1 MSVPSPVV
9 LITGAAV
16 GIGFSIATLL
26 LARGHRIVA
35 VDIDGKTLAQAYVDF
50 DDSSVLQVVADI
62 ADPVAAARAVE
73 SGVAHFGRL
82 DALINNAGLHGAA
95 WGRPALE
102 YSMDAW
108 AKLFSVN
115 VFAIPILAK
124 AARPALAASNGVV
137 VNLSSMVG
145 YGHGS
150 SSPYAV
156 SKAAVNGLTIALA
169 GELGKDGI
177 RVVGVAPGFIATE
190 VVLAG
195 LDQQARD
202 RLHGLQTVKGQGT
215 PDDIAEVVAFLI
227 SPAAKMITAT
237 TIIADLGITRRP

>member
-1 MSVPSPVV
+1 MPTTPVV
-9 LITGAAV
+9 LITGAAA
-16 GIGFSIATLL
+16 GIGLAIARLL
-26 LARGHRIVA
+26 LEHGDRIVA
-35 VDIDGKTLAQAYVDF
+35 VDMDEETLANAYAAF
-50 DDSSVLQVVADI
+50 DDARVLQVVADI
-62 ADPVAAARAVE
+62 ADPVAATRAVE
-73 SGVAHFGRL
+73 HGVAHFGAL

-95 WGRPALE
+95 WGRPALD
-102 YSMDAW
+102 YSIGDW
-108 AKLFSVN
+108 TKLFAVN

-124 AARPALAASNGVV
+124 AARPALAASGGAI

-145 YGHGS
+145 YGHGA

-177 RVVGVAPGFIATE
+177 RVVGIAPGFIATD

-215 PDDIAEVVAFLI
+215 PEDIAEVVAFLI
-227 SPAAKMITAT
+227 SPAARMITAT
-237 TIIADLGITRRP
+237 TVIADLGITRRP